1 MLVLFV
7 VFVVFFVIM
16 CKWANA
22 IDISSEEEDD
32 FYNGGKF

>member
-7 VFVVFFVIM
+7 VFVVFFVMM
-16 CKWANA
+16 CKWANS
-22 IDISSEEEDD
+22 IDNSSKEEDD